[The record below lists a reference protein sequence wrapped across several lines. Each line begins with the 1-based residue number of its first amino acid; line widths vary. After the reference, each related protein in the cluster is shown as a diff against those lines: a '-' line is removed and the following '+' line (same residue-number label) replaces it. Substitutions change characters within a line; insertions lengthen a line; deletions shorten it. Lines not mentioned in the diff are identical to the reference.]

1 MPGLNRVG
9 GPARLVFG
17 AGRRSPE
24 ATHTE
29 RVTPAVSSNES
40 GKNGAQS
47 RMGFKT
53 ELLGGTNQ
61 EQSDA
66 RMQPAGRERQAC
78 CVKLDAHNNRV
89 VTVMMSARVS

>member
-1 MPGLNRVG
+1 
-9 GPARLVFG
+9 
-17 AGRRSPE
+17 
-24 ATHTE
+24 
-29 RVTPAVSSNES
+29 
-40 GKNGAQS
+40 
-47 RMGFKT
+47 MGFKT